1 MTEPAITPELVA
13 KHNLTPDEY
22 KKILELLGREPS
34 YTELGIFSVMWSEHC
49 SYKNTR
55 PLLKTFPTK
64 SRKILVGAGEENAG
78 IIDIGDGLAIAFKI
92 ESHNHPSAVEPFQG
106 AATGVGGIVRDIFTM
121 GARPICSVNS
131 LRFGPITNGK
141 SEIGNQKSEIAN
153 NRRLFAG
160 VVAGIAHYGNCF
172 GIPTIAGE
180 VYFDKS
186 YEGNPLVNAF
196 CLGVLRHEQIAR
208 GAAKGIG
215 NPVFYVGPP
224 TGRDGL
230 AGAAFASQDLTE
242 ESAEQQ
248 RGAVQVGDPF
258 MEKLVC
264 EACLELLA
272 TGAVA
277 GIQDMGAAGLTCS
290 TCETAARAG
299 TGIEIELDKVPQ
311 RAPNMTSYDLML
323 SESQERM
330 LIIVHKGREE
340 EVKRIF
346 DKWDLPWSEIG
357 FVTDT
362 GRMVVKQHGK
372 VVADIPAKK
381 IADESPV
388 YQRDAKEP
396 EYLKE
401 VRAFRLDQI
410 PQTPDPG
417 RDLLDL
423 LAWPTIASKNWVYR
437 QYDHMVRDG
446 SAVCPGS
453 DAAVLRIKS
462 DSLPEL
468 SNDKPV
474 PDKFIAL
481 TVDGNGAYVY
491 LDPYEGGKIVVAEAA
506 RNLACSGATP
516 LGVTDN
522 LNYGN
527 PFKPEL
533 FWQLKESVRGLA
545 DACKAFNAP
554 VTGGNCSLYNQSP
567 AGPIDPT
574 PTVAMVGIIE
584 KPEHVTTQWFKDEG
598 DVIVLLGE
606 PVDTNDPLLGL
617 GGSAYLQAVHG
628 KKTGTPPRCDLE
640 QARTLH
646 TTLLGLIQ
654 SGLIKSA
661 HDCSEGGLAVCLAE
675 SCISQLVARAT
686 PRLIGATMDLTNA
699 GQASSLSPSASEADQ
714 KKVEVRDRQDACP
727 TRLDALLFGET
738 QSRVVIT
745 CKPLDAIKVVERAK
759 LLGVPAV
766 QIGRVGGDKLVIR
779 TAGGEFSVPVAQLHD
794 PWWNAIARAMA

>member
-1 MTEPAITPELVA
+1 
-13 KHNLTPDEY
+13 
-22 KKILELLGREPS
+22 
-34 YTELGIFSVMWSEHC
+34 
-49 SYKNTR
+49 
-55 PLLKTFPTK
+55 
-64 SRKILVGAGEENAG
+64 
-78 IIDIGDGLAIAFKI
+78 
-92 ESHNHPSAVEPFQG
+92 
-106 AATGVGGIVRDIFTM
+106 
-121 GARPICSVNS
+121 
-131 LRFGPITNGK
+131 
-141 SEIGNQKSEIAN
+141 
-153 NRRLFAG
+153 
-160 VVAGIAHYGNCF
+160 
-172 GIPTIAGE
+172 
-180 VYFDKS
+180 
-186 YEGNPLVNAF
+186 
-196 CLGVLRHEQIAR
+196 
-208 GAAKGIG
+208 
-215 NPVFYVGPP
+215 
-224 TGRDGL
+224 L

-242 ESAEQQ
+242 ESSEQQ

-357 FVTDT
+357 YVTDT
-362 GRMVVKQHGK
+362 GRMVVKQHDR

-388 YQRDAKEP
+388 YQRDAQEP
-396 EYLKE
+396 AYLKE
-401 VRAFRLDQI
+401 VRAFRLDHI
-410 PQTPDPG
+410 PATQDA
-417 RDLLDL
+417 RADLLKL

-453 DAAVLRIKS
+453 DAAVLRIKT

-468 SNDKPV
+468 STHKPT
-474 PDKFIAL
+474 PDKYIAL

-491 LDPYEGGKIVVAEAA
+491 LDPYEGGKIVVTEAA
-506 RNLACSGATP
+506 RNLACSGAAP

-533 FWQLKESVRGLA
+533 FWQIKESVRGLA
-545 DACKAFNAP
+545 DACRAFNAP
-554 VTGGNCSLYNQSP
+554 ITGGNCSLYNQSP

-574 PTVAMVGIIE
+574 PTVAMVGLIE
-584 KPEHVTTQWFKDEG
+584 KPEHITTQWFKDEG
-598 DVIVLLGE
+598 DAVILLGE
-606 PVDTNDPLLGL
+606 LVDASDPLLGL
-617 GGSAYLQAVHG
+617 GGSAWLQVVHG
-628 KKTGTPPRCDLE
+628 KKTGTPPRCELE

-654 SGLIKSA
+654 SGLVKSA

-675 SCISQLVARAT
+675 SCISQLVARGT
-686 PRLIGATMDLTNA
+686 PRLIGATVDLSTVA
-699 GQASSLSPSASEADQ
+699 APRQSAADSSEVKQAALS
-714 KKVEVRDRQDACP
+714 RDAA
-727 TRLDALLFGET
+727 TLRLDALLFGET

-745 CKPLDAIKVVERAK
+745 CQPLDAVKVVERAK

-766 QIGRVGGDKLVIR
+766 QIGRVGGDQLTVK
-779 TAGGEFSVPVAQLHD
+779 TGAGEFSALVAELHD
-794 PWWNAIARAMA
+794 RWWNAIARAMA

>member
-22 KKILELLGREPS
+22 KKVLEILGRPPS

-64 SRKILVGAGEENAG
+64 SPKILVGAGEENAG
-78 IIDIGDGLAIAFKI
+78 IIDIGDDLAIAFKI

-121 GARPICSVNS
+121 GARPVCAINS
-131 LRFGPITNGK
+131 LRFGPIVESGNETNGSK
-141 SEIGNQKSEIAN
+141 SAIAN
-153 NRRLFAG
+153 NKRLFSG
-160 VVAGIAHYGNCF
+160 VVNGIAHYGNCF

-180 VYFDKS
+180 IYFDKS

-196 CLGVLRHEQIAR
+196 CLGVLRHSQIAR
-208 GAAKGIG
+208 GAARGMG
-215 NPVFYVGPP
+215 NPVFYVGPA

-290 TCETAARAG
+290 TCETAARAS

-311 RAPNMTSYDLML
+311 RAPNMSSYEIML

-330 LIIVHKGREE
+330 LIIIHKGREA

-346 DKWDLPWSEIG
+346 DKWDLPWAEIG

-362 GRMVVKQHGK
+362 GRMVVKHHGK
-372 VVADIPAKK
+372 IVADIPAKK

-388 YQRDAKEP
+388 YQRESQEP

-401 VRAFRLDQI
+401 VRAFRLADMADTK
-410 PQTPDPG
+410 TPAD
-417 RDLLDL
+417 DLKKL
-423 LAWPTIASKNWVYR
+423 LAWPSIASKNWVYR

-446 SAVCPGS
+446 SVVCPGS
-453 DAAVLRIKS
+453 DAAVIRIKS
-462 DSLPEL
+462 DSLPDADSGAAPAVTEKL
-468 SNDKPV
+468 
-474 PDKFIAL
+474 IAM
-481 TVDGNGAYVY
+481 TVDCNGAYVY
-491 LDPYEGGKIVVAEAA
+491 LDPYEGGKAAVTEAC
-506 RNLACSGATP
+506 RNLACSGAVP

-522 LNYGN
+522 LNFGN
-527 PFKPEL
+527 PLKPEL

-545 DACKAFNAP
+545 EACRAFNAP

-574 PTVAMVGIIE
+574 PTVAVVGLIE
-584 KPEHVTTQWFKDEG
+584 KPEYVTTQWFKDEG
-598 DVIVLLGE
+598 DAIILLGE
-606 PVDTNDPLLGL
+606 IANSKDPLLGL
-617 GGSAYLQAVHG
+617 GGSTYLQAIHG
-628 KKTGTPPRCDLE
+628 KKTGTPPPCDLE
-640 QARTLH
+640 TAKTLH

-654 SGLIKSA
+654 SGLVKSA
-661 HDCSEGGLAVCLAE
+661 HDCSEGGLAVCVAE
-675 SCISQLVARAT
+675 SGMSQLVGRET
-686 PRLIGATMDLTNA
+686 PRLIGANLDLSA
-699 GQASSLSPSASEADQ
+699 LKGPDGKDASPAL
-714 KKVEVRDRQDACP
+714 
-727 TRLDALLFGET
+727 RLDALLFGET
-738 QSRVVIT
+738 QSRIVVT
-745 CKPLDAIKVVERAK
+745 CAPLDAVKVVERAK
-759 LLGVPAV
+759 LMGVPAM
-766 QIGRVGGDKLVIR
+766 QIGKVGGDKLTIK
-779 TAGGEFSVPVAQLHD
+779 TSGGEFSAPMAELHD
-794 PWWNAIARAMA
+794 AWWNSIARAMA